1 MNEFE
6 LPYSALKPLLLLTLT
21 SCLLVMLPGK
31 VATSQEGVEGV
42 EGAAYSINLVLQKT
56 ASLKVQ
62 NVI

>member
-31 VATSQEGVEGV
+31 VATSQGGKRWR
-42 EGAAYSINLVLQKT
+42 GAANSIKLVLQKT